1 MSARAAQELCS
12 TSLRRLTS
20 ILGSLAE
27 APAARLAGRPSA
39 AAAAAARAPAATA
52 ASRPSWPLAEFGY
65 SELAAASTSAR
76 LAPSLPTP
84 ASAALLRFA
93 AAPGAAEELRADSVK
108 RKRKTKM
115 NKHKHAKR
123 RKLERHRK

>member
-20 ILGSLAE
+20 LLGALAE

-39 AAAAAARAPAATA
+39 AAAAAARTPAAVA
-52 ASRPSWPLAEFGY
+52 APRPSWPLANFGY
-65 SELAAASTSAR
+65 SELAAASTS
-76 LAPSLPTP
+76 LPTP
-84 ASAALLRFA
+84 AAAALLRFP